1 MFSGNSQVK
10 SVSFDLTLQIVLIR
24 YLTNTNIIDVL
35 PAVPES
41 STESS
46 LSSLVYYYNYIT
58 NTVKTTMSD
67 RDYEK
72 AWINVTK
79 VCVWLY
85 LINQH
90 YWYVCR
96 WDQLNK
102 KNSNYAPF
110 RSTWM
115 HTRLLS
121 QLNNK
126 ILLKPTCLKW
136 TTRKHGQRSLRYI
149 IWLLCAGSDYPIG

>member
-1 MFSGNSQVK
+1 MDGVSLVLFSGNSQVK

-35 PAVPES
+35 PAVPDS

-46 LSSLVYYYNYIT
+46 LSSLVYYYNHIT

-79 VCVWLY
+79 VCV
-85 LINQH
+85 
-90 YWYVCR
+90 
-96 WDQLNK
+96 
-102 KNSNYAPF
+102 
-110 RSTWM
+110 
-115 HTRLLS
+115 
-121 QLNNK
+121 
-126 ILLKPTCLKW
+126 
-136 TTRKHGQRSLRYI
+136 
-149 IWLLCAGSDYPIG
+149 